1 MAKLVLMH
9 KADSIYEDQP
19 DTQYDF
25 PKPYLKAVQEG
36 VGDWVIC
43 YEPVKAGPHGYFAV
57 AKIQAVI
64 PKPGPGRPL
73 SGAYRT
79 GQLSGLRRFGAVE
92 MNSGRQL

>member
-1 MAKLVLMH
+1 MTKLVLMH

-64 PKPGPGRPL
+64 PKPGQDGRYLALIEPGSYPAFDALAPWR
-73 SGAYRT
+73 
-79 GQLSGLRRFGAVE
+79 
-92 MNSGRQL
+92 

>member
-1 MAKLVLMH
+1 MTKLVLMH

-25 PKPYLKAVQEG
+25 PKPYLKAVLY
-36 VGDWVIC
+36 

-64 PKPGPGRPL
+64 PKPGQDGRYLALIEPGSYPAFDALAPWR
-73 SGAYRT
+73 
-79 GQLSGLRRFGAVE
+79 
-92 MNSGRQL
+92 